1 MTDNMPTINFYT
13 PVIDEFNTNTNL
25 INIAENFTDVTVS
38 IEIWPL
44 LTDGDLVELLLDD
57 VDPVD
62 PDDPDYNKYPPATV
76 AVDSQIALNVPGT
89 GKPAL
94 RSFTLSKSLLT
105 VGTHKI
111 RYRTS
116 DRDTNNPIGRSQFL
130 HFKVINDPDAVG
142 LKLDITTGAAGFSD
156 SFTNLLPANIA
167 VVRGKPGTRWHARGQ
182 GKVQIY
188 EAFGSDN
195 SVIEIDPD
203 GTCPITLMKIDQL
216 DIGTARAMLAGDAL
230 SITKENS
237 TEVLLAQPVVF
248 GDYKAVPSD
257 ATSKFISYSY
267 NNLGIA
273 DGRTETIFSVKL
285 ANSIAGE
292 KLFVRMANTLG
303 FVDKSREVNTASR
316 AVLTSYEVD
325 IVDNTSEFGITS
337 TQAGTFT
344 ISISTTFDDV
354 EFSQDIEFRNLG

>member
-1 MTDNMPTINFYT
+1 MTNTPPSIGTLTPTI
-13 PVIDEFNTNTNL
+13 DQFNSNTTI
-25 INIAENFTDVTVS
+25 INIAESFSEVTVRMDF
-38 IEIWPL
+38 WL
-44 LTDGDLVELLLDD
+44 YMLNGDLVELILDGNEAA
-57 VDPVD
+57 PVG
-62 PDDPDYNKYPPATV
+62 T
-76 AVDSQIALNVPGT
+76 QIVQTVPGT
-89 GKPAL
+89 TTQTTINP
-94 RSFTLSKSLLT
+94 FNLSKSLLT
-105 VGTHKI
+105 VGTHTLQYK
-111 RYRTS
+111 TTE
-116 DRDTNNPIGRSQFL
+116 RDTPSEVGRSL
-130 HFKVINDPDAVG
+130 LLSFKVINDLDAVG
-142 LKLDITTGAAGFSD
+142 LKLDITSGAAGFSD
-156 SFTNLLPANIA
+156 SFTNLLPANNA

-230 SITKENS
+230 SLTKENS
-237 TEVLLAQPVVF
+237 TEVLVAQPVVF
-248 GDYKAVPSD
+248 GDYKPVPSD

-267 NNLGIA
+267 NNIGIA
-273 DGRTETIFSVKL
+273 DGRTESIFSVKL
-285 ANSIAGE
+285 ANSLPGE

-316 AVLTSYEVD
+316 AILTNYEVD
-325 IVDNTSEFGITS
+325 IVDKTSEFGITS

-344 ISISTTFDDV
+344 ISISTTFDDI

>member
-1 MTDNMPTINFYT
+1 MTVTPQSITNLTPT
-13 PVIDEFNTNTNL
+13 IDEFNSNTTI
-25 INIAENFTDVTVS
+25 INIAESFSEVTVRMDFWLFML
-38 IEIWPL
+38 E
-44 LTDGDLVELLLDD
+44 GDRVELILDGNETA
-57 VDPVD
+57 PVGSQ
-62 PDDPDYNKYPPATV
+62 TV
-76 AVDSQIALNVPGT
+76 KIVPGT
-89 GKPAL
+89 TDQTTIDPFKI
-94 RSFTLSKSLLT
+94 SKSLLT
-105 VGTHKI
+105 VGTHTLQYK
-111 RYRTS
+111 TS
-116 DRDTNNPIGRSQFL
+116 ERDTPTAIGRSML
-130 HFKVINDPDAVG
+130 LSFKVINDLDAVG

-257 ATSKFISYSY
+257 ATSKFVSYSY

-273 DGRTETIFSVKL
+273 DGRTESIFSVKL
-285 ANSIAGE
+285 ANSLAGE

-316 AVLTSYEVD
+316 AILASYEVD

-337 TQAGTFT
+337 AQAGTFT
-344 ISISTTFDDV
+344 ISISTTFDDI

>member
-1 MTDNMPTINFYT
+1 MTDT
-13 PVIDEFNTNTNL
+13 PKSIANLTPIIDEFNSNTTI
-25 INIAENFTDVTVS
+25 INIAESFTDVTVRMDF
-38 IEIWPL
+38 WL
-44 LTDGDLVELLLDD
+44 FMLDGDLVELILDGNEAA
-57 VDPVD
+57 PVGSQ
-62 PDDPDYNKYPPATV
+62 TV
-76 AVDSQIALNVPGT
+76 KIVPGT
-89 GKPAL
+89 TDQTTIDPFKI
-94 RSFTLSKSLLT
+94 SKSLLT
-105 VGTHKI
+105 VGTHTLQYK
-111 RYRTS
+111 TTE
-116 DRDTNNPIGRSQFL
+116 RDTPTAIGHSTAL
-130 HFKVINDPDAVG
+130 SFKVINDLDAVG
-142 LKLDITTGAAGFSD
+142 LKLDITEGAAGFSD

-216 DIGTARAMLAGDAL
+216 NIGTARAMLAGDAL

-257 ATSKFISYSY
+257 ATSKFVSYSY

-273 DGRTETIFSVKL
+273 DGRTESIFSVKL
-285 ANSIAGE
+285 ANSLAGE
-292 KLFVRMANTLG
+292 KLFVRMPNTLG

-316 AVLTSYEVD
+316 AILASYEVD

-337 TQAGTFT
+337 TQAGIFT
-344 ISISTTFDDV
+344 ISIATTYDDI